1 MNTTNT
7 ILLELKESSITK
19 ILNGLKC
26 LDDCGIA
33 YKIIE
38 DTPAPPVVNN
48 KIVIRNNNYLT
59 SKKAIG
65 SKGLEV
71 LDLLSKGKSY
81 NQIAEGVDISVDG
94 VRYYIK
100 KVFKALGVNNGRD
113 AVRIYITE
121 LKPMAAS

>member
-1 MNTTNT
+1 MNATNS

-19 ILNGLKC
+19 LLNGLKC
-26 LDDCGIA
+26 LEDCGIT

-38 DTPAPPVVNN
+38 EATPIYDKNITKSN
-48 KIVIRNNNYLT
+48 HYLS

-65 SKGLEV
+65 NKGLEV

-100 KVFKALGVNNGRD
+100 KIFNALGVNNGRD

-121 LKPMAAS
+121 MKPMAAS

>member
-1 MNTTNT
+1 MNATSS
-7 ILLELKESSITK
+7 ILLELKETSITK
-19 ILNGLKC
+19 IMKAIKC
-26 LDDCGIA
+26 LDECGIT
-33 YKIIE
+33 YTIIE

-121 LKPMAAS
+121 IQQIS

>member
-1 MNTTNT
+1 MNTTNS

-38 DTPAPPVVNN
+38 DTPAPPREGIYNAN
-48 KIVIRNNNYLT
+48 THYLA

-100 KVFKALGVNNGRD
+100 KIFKALGVNNGRD
-113 AVRIYITE
+113 AVRVYLTE
-121 LKPMAAS
+121 MKTKTAS